1 VSKIV
6 CTTFL
11 YPHLSVWTLRPK
23 SSCGI
28 PLNFFFHKAE
38 APQQIPLRKFRRSA
52 TNAILK
58 QTFITS
64 GMTHFATQNPS
75 AQQTPSTFLQIQA
88 LCKAF
93 QEGTETRQ
101 VLRQISTAF
110 AKGEFV
116 ALLGQSG
123 SGKSTLLNV
132 ISGIERPSEGTII
145 LDGTPLSQ
153 LNERQCTLFRR
164 DRIGFIFQFFNLI
177 PTLTVLENITLPQE
191 LAGRDRV
198 EIAGRAM
205 TLLERVGLA
214 DRRDAYPDK
223 LSGGQQQ
230 RVAIARALVHD
241 PMLVLADEPTGNLD
255 EETGDRVLELLL
267 ELTRSAQKTL
277 IMATHNPAIA
287 KRADRVVRMHNGQL
301 EEDIVT
307 GVVA

>member
-1 VSKIV
+1 MAK
-6 CTTFL
+6 
-11 YPHLSVWTLRPK
+11 
-23 SSCGI
+23 
-28 PLNFFFHKAE
+28 
-38 APQQIPLRKFRRSA
+38 
-52 TNAILK
+52 
-58 QTFITS
+58 
-64 GMTHFATQNPS
+64 FATQDYSPQKMQS
-75 AQQTPSTFLQIQA
+75 DFLQIQS
-88 LCKAF
+88 LSKAF
-93 QEGTETRQ
+93 REGAETRQ
-101 VLRQISTAF
+101 VLRQISIRF

-132 ISGIERPSEGTII
+132 ISGIERPSAGKII

-191 LAGRDRV
+191 LAGQERR
-198 EIAGRAM
+198 EIERQALA
-205 TLLERVGLA
+205 LLERVGLV
-214 DRRDAYPDK
+214 DRQDTYPDK

-241 PMLVLADEPTGNLD
+241 PMLILADEPTGNLD

-277 IMATHNPAIA
+277 IMATHNPEIA

-301 EEDIVT
+301 EEDAVS
-307 GVVA
+307 GVAA